1 MVGLI
6 DHETRRD
13 GGALCHE
20 CFRLFVPDTRGP
32 SGRGCMGAAV
42 SVCDI
47 RRSLFLVRR
56 GRSWSVSAA
65 SVAPH
70 DCRYSG
76 LPVVLGEAMTFELL
90 ALLTAFSYATSNIAA
105 RWGLRYSTP
114 NTVVLF
120 SLAMH
125 AVGLSSVVLL
135 TEGIPSVPHAAFY
148 LVVITGVLQ
157 TILRSCH
164 YLAISKVGVSRAVTL
179 RNTHPMLTVLIGV
192 TVLGEQ
198 TNALNLLGVVFIVG
212 GTALTS
218 WKMDEQIT
226 GFRRWYLILPIAT
239 SVITSTVHPIRRY
252 AMLLADE
259 PLFFAALVGIVAIS
273 CFTAYLALPL
283 PRDPIVWHRKALLP
297 FVVSGACETLA
308 ILLLFFALASG
319 PTVIVSPITAT
330 SPVWTVLL
338 ASIVLRR
345 IENTTPSVVFGTLLV
360 VAGAICVTLG
370 RHW

>member
-1 MVGLI
+1 M
-6 DHETRRD
+6 
-13 GGALCHE
+13 
-20 CFRLFVPDTRGP
+20 
-32 SGRGCMGAAV
+32 S
-42 SVCDI
+42 
-47 RRSLFLVRR
+47 
-56 GRSWSVSAA
+56 
-65 SVAPH
+65 
-70 DCRYSG
+70 
-76 LPVVLGEAMTFELL
+76 FELL

-114 NTVVLF
+114 NTAVLF

-125 AVGLSSVVLL
+125 AVGLSTVVLL
-135 TEGIPSVPHAAFY
+135 TQGVPSVPRAAFY
-148 LVVITGVLQ
+148 LVVVTGVLQ
-157 TILRSCH
+157 TVLRSCH

-198 TNALNLLGVVFIVG
+198 TNVLNLAGVVLIVG

-218 WKMDEQIT
+218 WRMDEQIPD
-226 GFRRWYLILPIAT
+226 FRPWYMLLPVAT
-239 SVITSTVHPIRRY
+239 SVMTSTVHPIRRY

-259 PLFFAALVGIVAIS
+259 PLYFAALVGIVS
-273 CFTAYLALPL
+273 LGCFMAYLALPL
-283 PRDPIVWHRKALLP
+283 RRDPIVWHRKALLP
-297 FVVSGACETLA
+297 FAISGAGETMA

-345 IENTTPSVVFGTLLV
+345 VENTTPAVVFGTLLV
-360 VAGAICVTLG
+360 VSGAICVTLG